1 MDTMYDSCK
10 ELKNRIVRDTV
21 DFEYSLALL
30 QAELS
35 IYIRDISDIKIDRMK
50 DGIWKRYSQSKMS
63 FLEKQEI
70 HEFEL
75 FELQQKKPSGEKEE
89 KALKQ
94 LKKAYEKLEKLLQE
108 SPNILNE
115 EIAAF
120 IFHHFL
126 QERVQEAKEDLLD
139 DEQIVQLSEDTSLFI
154 REFSRFLSLDNA
166 ATLIGSFSAI
176 KNMIKK
182 DDDKKETAPQ
192 QNEME
197 TLEKINASLNEGV
210 EKIIELRNINLELD
224 NVYYKILH
232 GLSSTLNVDM
242 KENLDNMTDLKKR
255 IDNSWTFV
263 RDFKRTLVESILTIK
278 EMDLEGNRDEIILD
292 VLKKIKTG
300 NQRRKRHSA
309 VIKEKG
315 QKLREL
321 ANKFSA
327 HLISRMYEMKKE
339 LQDADYKGAAL
350 SEAREVADLSN
361 CFLREFNEILKQ
373 SRVLYEKFTSYLVD
387 FTDAMPKDT
396 VKDATGKDFTPSRWK
411 TLQQDENVKP
421 ASLSFLRTPSEG
433 DEKRKSSLI
442 FSAKAKIKGEE
453 ALRDISRH
461 GATGELSLKKADTGA
476 ILKKITNME
485 KEIKSLKSEL
495 QNFIESAGPRDI
507 EEELL
512 RELNTNVRKLI
523 EKKEDG
529 G

>member
-1 MDTMYDSCK
+1 MYDSCR
-10 ELKNRIVRDTV
+10 ELKDRIIRDTV

-35 IYIRDISDIKIDRMK
+35 IYIRDISDIKVDRMK

-63 FLEKQEI
+63 FLEKLEI

-75 FELQQKKPSGEKEE
+75 FELQQKKPSDEKEE

-94 LKKAYEKLEKLLQE
+94 LKNSYEKLEKLLQE

-120 IFHHFL
+120 IFNNFI
-126 QERVQEAKEDLLD
+126 QERVKEAKEDLLD
-139 DEQIVQLSEDTSLFI
+139 ENQIMQFSEDTGLFI
-154 REFSRFLSLDNA
+154 REYSRFLSLDNA

-182 DDDKKETAPQ
+182 EDGDKDAVPER
-192 QNEME
+192 NEME

-224 NVYYKILH
+224 NIYYKILH
-232 GLSSTLNVDM
+232 GLSSTLNLDM

-278 EMDLEGNRDEIILD
+278 EMDLEGNRDEMILD

-327 HLISRMYEMKKE
+327 HLISRMYELKKE
-339 LQDADYKGAAL
+339 LQDAGFKGTVL
-350 SEAREVADLSN
+350 NEAREVADISN

-387 FTDAMPKDT
+387 FTDALPKDS
-396 VKDATGKDFTPSRWK
+396 VQDATGKDFTPSRWK
-411 TLQQDENVKP
+411 TLQQDDNVKP
-421 ASLSFLRTPSEG
+421 ASLTFLRAPAEG
-433 DEKRKSSLI
+433 EEKRKSSLI
-442 FSAKAKIKGEE
+442 FSAKAKMKGEE
-453 ALRDISRH
+453 ALREISKP
-461 GATGELSLKKADTGA
+461 GATGELGQKSADTTA
-476 ILKKITNME
+476 ILKKITGIE
-485 KEIKSLKSEL
+485 KEIRSLKEEL
-495 QNFIESAGPRDI
+495 QSFIESAGPRDI

-512 RELNTNVRKLI
+512 RELNGNVKKLLKQSA
-523 EKKEDG
+523 EG
-529 G
+529 GEE